1 MVTSVTRPGLL
12 AWLRSVDN
20 HKGGPSGDTFRE
32 ISFIGSIL
40 IIATLAKSF
49 FARPTD
55 YHFNSWTKPRR
66 VVETH
71 NRDRGASEAQRGANV
86 LEAAR
91 PGGVCTIECAP
102 SRRPQAAQPAQ
113 SDYAGFLVLSVPS
126 RLIGKGS

>member
-1 MVTSVTRPGLL
+1 MDQAP
-12 AWLRSVDN
+12 
-20 HKGGPSGDTFRE
+20 KGGCG
-32 ISFIGSIL
+32 
-40 IIATLAKSF
+40 LA
-49 FARPTD
+49 FAL
-55 YHFNSWTKPRR
+55 S
-66 VVETH
+66 VETH

-126 RLIGKGS
+126 RLIGKGSQGSIPPV